1 MVESASLLRRC
12 TGNGTESS
20 NLSLSATFFLFHL
33 NPSSFTIFAPFCKI
47 YLFELR
53 QLQLHS
59 KISSLRFSQGFM
71 KNRFYIAFLFYL
83 YTWSELYARVG
94 SGQGHGR
101 TSSGG
106 GYHGGGYRGGS
117 SGDGIDIGWLIY
129 LIFKFPYISIPVL
142 LILGIGFYISG
153 KAARVGHQNRTITKY
168 SHTIQQNN
176 YSEGLQTLR
185 AADSA
190 FDENAMTQR
199 VRNTFSNLQS
209 YWSSGEIH
217 KIRPFVSD
225 GLYES
230 FSIIYERY
238 RKYNMRNDV
247 KNLNIH
253 SCSPI
258 DIETSKHFHT
268 ITFKISASAIDSMRD
283 IESDKFIGGSRTAE
297 SFTEYWS
304 FIRKPGA
311 QTLNKPGLL
320 EGNCP
325 NCASP
330 LEMTDKTSC
339 PACQAV
345 ICSGEYDWLLVEISQ
360 SDWQPEGSKTIPGV
374 EEMSAIDPGFN
385 RQAIEDRVSTSFWNV
400 RRAEFEADCKKLS
413 KYAHPNL
420 MSKLNQQFKDRPGK
434 YYADPAVGTVEL
446 LNVQAND
453 QGLDRAYAK
462 ICWSGHIE
470 SRSEKRPIPDYYKST
485 IINQVYVFERN
496 SGVQTEAGTSLSSA
510 HCPGCGAP
518 ASDQTHGNCE
528 YCGTPFN
535 DGSKDWI
542 LTAIMPYAAY
552 RSTVKIDRPQESPSS
567 SAPAVSYQQ
576 SKNVDKE
583 HLMAIII
590 HSMLDDNVIDQEEQ
604 SILMEFLQH
613 MNMSVEHINQ
623 LMNGIHD
630 GSYSVA
636 TPQKAIERKE
646 MLAEV
651 INLCLLDSK
660 ITKSERKVLESVG
673 SKFGYGHADLKMMI
687 NKQRGQLYKEGKS
700 YLKEHKK

>member
-1 MVESASLLRRC
+1 MVK
-12 TGNGTESS
+12 
-20 NLSLSATFFLFHL
+20 
-33 NPSSFTIFAPFCKI
+33 KI
-47 YLFELR
+47 YL
-53 QLQLHS
+53 
-59 KISSLRFSQGFM
+59 SLLIF
-71 KNRFYIAFLFYL
+71 I
-83 YTWSELYARVG
+83 YTLSELHARAG

-106 GYHGGGYRGGS
+106 GYRGGGYRGG

-129 LIFKFPYISIPVL
+129 LLLEYPFIGIPV
-142 LILGIGFYISG
+142 IIIGIVVFVVFG
-153 KAARVGHQNRTITKY
+153 KSANTMHQQRTISKY
-168 SHTIQQNN
+168 SHSAQKNKFQ
-176 YSEGLQTLR
+176 EGLQKLKAT
-185 AADSA
+185 DPA
-190 FDENAMTQR
+190 FDENAMGQR
-199 VRNTFSNLQS
+199 VRKTFESLQQS
-209 YWSSGEIH
+209 WSTGEVN

-238 RKYNMRNDV
+238 RTYNMRNDV

-253 SCSPI
+253 TCAPI
-258 DIETSKHFHT
+258 DIETSQHYHT
-268 ITFKISASAIDSMRD
+268 ITFKISASAVDSMRD
-283 IESDKFIGGSRTAE
+283 MDSDKFIGGSKVSE

-330 LEMTDKTSC
+330 LEMTDKASC

-360 SDWQPEGSKTIPGV
+360 SDWQPEGSKKIPGLK
-374 EEMSAIDPGFN
+374 EMATVDSGFN

-413 KYAHPNL
+413 KYAHPDL
-420 MSKLNQQFKDRPGK
+420 MSKLSAQFQENPGI

-446 LNVQAND
+446 LNVQNND

-462 ICWSGHIE
+462 ICWSGHKE
-470 SRSEKRPIPDYYKST
+470 TRSDKRPIPDYYKST
-485 IINQVYVFERN
+485 MINQVYVFERQ
-496 SGVQTEAGTSLSSA
+496 SGVQTLANTSLSSA

-518 ASDQTHGNCE
+518 ASEQTHGNCE

-542 LTAIMPYAAY
+542 LTSIMPYAAY
-552 RSTVKIDRPQESPSS
+552 RSTVKVHVIEEPTASAGT
-567 SAPAVSYQQ
+567 SAPSE
-576 SKNVDKE
+576 SSPNIDKE
-583 HLMAIII
+583 LIMAVIIQ
-590 HSMLDDNVIDQEEQ
+590 SMLDDNVIDQDEQ
-604 SILMEFLQH
+604 TVLMEFLQH

-630 GSYSVA
+630 GTYTV
-636 TPQKAIERKE
+636 TIPQKAIDRKKL
-646 MLAEV
+646 LAKV
-651 INLCLLDSK
+651 IKLCLLDSK
-660 ITKSERKVLESVG
+660 ISKTERQVLDSLSTKL
-673 SKFGYGHADLKMMI
+673 GYGHADLKMLI
-687 NKQRGQLYKEGKS
+687 KKQRVQLYKEGKI
-700 YLKEHKK
+700 YLKTHKN

>member
-1 MVESASLLRRC
+1 MAKKYY
-12 TGNGTESS
+12 
-20 NLSLSATFFLFHL
+20 LSFLF
-33 NPSSFTIFAPFCKI
+33 FI
-47 YLFELR
+47 YTY
-53 QLQLHS
+53 
-59 KISSLRFSQGFM
+59 G
-71 KNRFYIAFLFYL
+71 
-83 YTWSELYARVG
+83 ELYARVG

-101 TSSGG
+101 TSGG
-106 GYHGGGYRGGS
+106 GYRGGGYRGGS

-129 LIFKFPYISIPVL
+129 LIVEFPFITIPAL
-142 LILGIGFYISG
+142 LVAGVIFFMSG
-153 KAARVGHQNRTITKY
+153 KAANIGHQQRTIKKY
-168 SHTIQQNN
+168 SSSTQKNN
-176 YSEGLQTLR
+176 FSRGLQELKSM
-185 AADSA
+185 DPD
-190 FDENAMTQR
+190 FDENAMNER
-199 VRNTFSNLQS
+199 VKNTFSNLQQ
-209 YWSSGEIH
+209 YWSAGEIN

-225 GLYES
+225 GLFES

-238 RKYNMRNDV
+238 RKYNMRNEV

-258 DIETSKHFHT
+258 DIETSQHYHT
-268 ITFKISASAIDSMRD
+268 ITFKISARAIDSMRD
-283 IESDKFIGGSRTAE
+283 IDSNKFIGGSKIAE

-330 LEMTDKTSC
+330 LEMTDKGSC

-360 SDWQPEGSKTIPGV
+360 SDWQPEGSKVIPGV
-374 EEMSAIDPGFN
+374 QEMTAVDPGFN

-400 RRAEFEADCKKLS
+400 RRAEFEASCAKLS
-413 KYAHPNL
+413 KYAHPEL
-420 MSKLNQQFKDRPGK
+420 MSTLNEQFHKSPGK

-446 LNVQAND
+446 LNVLSND

-462 ICWSGHIE
+462 ICWSGHLE
-470 SRSEKRPIPDYYKST
+470 TRTDKRPVPDYYKST
-485 IINQVYVFERN
+485 LINQVYVFERQ

-518 ASDQTHGNCE
+518 ASEQTRGNCE

-552 RSTVKIDRPQESPSS
+552 RSTVKASAIAESETPSASAS
-567 SAPAVSYQQ
+567 SLTQ
-576 SKNVDKE
+576 SKNLDKE
-583 HLMAIII
+583 QIMAVII

-604 SILMEFLQH
+604 KVLMEFLQH

-623 LMNGIHD
+623 LMNGIYD
-630 GSYSVA
+630 GSYTVLS
-636 TPQKAIERKE
+636 PQKAIERKE
-646 MLAEV
+646 LLAEV
-651 INLCLLDSK
+651 VNLCLLDSK
-660 ITKSERKVLESVG
+660 ISSTERKVLDSLCT
-673 SKFGYGHADLKMMI
+673 KFGYTNADLKMLI
-687 NKQRGQLYKEGKS
+687 KKQRGQLYREGKI
-700 YLKEHKK
+700 YLKQNKKQR